1 MKMIGVWKG
10 EFMYFYLKGV
20 VTQKTEQCIIMEVG
34 GIGYQ
39 VYISKQLLSDIC
51 VSEEIK
57 MIYTYMSVKEDG
69 MTLYGFQTQAEQSIF
84 LKLLSVSGVGAKS
97 GLSMISELSAEDI
110 VMAIASGDI
119 KTLSQ
124 AQGIGK
130 KTAERIVLE
139 LKDKCSVMDSM
150 VGDGGISQQNTKKVG
165 VLAESIEALVSL
177 GYTQM
182 EATKVVKMVG
192 SEDKTI
198 EQILKLA
205 LQQMNQW

>member
-1 MKMIGVWKG
+1 M
-10 EFMYFYLKGV
+10 
-20 VTQKTEQCIIMEVG
+20 VTQKMEQCIIMEVG

-39 VYISKQLLSDIC
+39 IYVSKQLLSNVII
-51 VSEEIK
+51 SEEIK
-57 MIYTYMSVKEDG
+57 TIYTHMSVKDDG

-110 VMAIASGDI
+110 VMAIASGDT

-139 LKDKCSVMDSM
+139 LKDKCSVIDFIVDTSE
-150 VGDGGISQQNTKKVG
+150 QNQGKVG
-165 VLAESIEALVSL
+165 VMMESIEALVAL

-192 SEDKTI
+192 SEEKTT

-205 LQQMNQW
+205 LQQMNRW